1 MPEIQRGRLRNPSEA
16 PAAGEELFLEL
27 VACRNLVV
35 EQILSGEGSEPS
47 EYLQEQ
53 DEWVVV
59 LAGGAALSVGG
70 EPVELG
76 PGDWVFL
83 PAGVPHTVLRTDAGT
98 SWLAVHLHPA
108 DRRRSPPT
116 RSPRLTG

>member
-1 MPEIQRGRLRNPSEA
+1 MSEVRHGRLRDPAEA

-27 VACRNLVV
+27 LAHRNLVV
-35 EQILSGEGSEPS
+35 EQILSGASDEPAD
-47 EYLQEQ
+47 YLQEQ

-59 LAGGAALSVGG
+59 LAGGAALAVDG
-70 EPVELG
+70 EKVELG

-98 SWLAVHLHPA
+98 CWLAVHLHAA
-108 DRRRSPPT
+108 D
-116 RSPRLTG
+116 